1 MNRTL
6 EKIRMT
12 EAQQGDGDA
21 DMCLLVIPNCPKC
34 GKPVVERTFN
44 DDKIM
49 LRFGYCPRCV
59 SLGDDIVGLVMCIY
73 GGSNG

>member
-1 MNRTL
+1 
-6 EKIRMT
+6 
-12 EAQQGDGDA
+12 
-21 DMCLLVIPNCPKC
+21 MCLLVIPNCPKC